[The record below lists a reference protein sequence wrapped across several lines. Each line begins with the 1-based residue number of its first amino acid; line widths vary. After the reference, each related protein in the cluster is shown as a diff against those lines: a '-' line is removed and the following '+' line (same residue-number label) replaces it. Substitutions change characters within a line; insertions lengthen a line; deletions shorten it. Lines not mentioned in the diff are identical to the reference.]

1 MTAFKVW
8 TWHFNLF
15 VAATLLSNWTPRVN
29 VHKTNPR
36 FYVTWILINL
46 YISLYM
52 EGHLVL
58 ASRGIIFYCAWI
70 FLTKKYTISNIMNI
84 HPYLTRGE
92 SRGGAQGGQGPPYF
106 LIFRSNWGPKCR
118 KNCFGDHPSPSSLSK
133 GLDDLPPII
142 TRSGSGTANTFNLII
157 FKRPLISSTIY
168 GAINVTEVR
177 IKVIEIKSTKL

>member
-15 VAATLLSNWTPRVN
+15 VAAMLLSNWTPQIN

-36 FYVTWILINL
+36 LDYVTWILINL

-70 FLTKKYTISNIMNI
+70 FFTKKYTISYHEYPPLSNQGWIQG
-84 HPYLTRGE
+84 RGPG
-92 SRGGAQGGQGPPYF
+92 RP
-106 LIFRSNWGPKCR
+106 
-118 KNCFGDHPSPSSLSK
+118 
-133 GLDDLPPII
+133 
-142 TRSGSGTANTFNLII
+142 GS
-157 FKRPLISSTIY
+157 PLISLFLDQ
-168 GAINVTEVR
+168 TEAWRAEKIVVETTPAPLLFFKGSGWPAPHYL
-177 IKVIEIKSTKL
+177 KVWIWHC